1 MRQRSERT
9 GPGQRSVWRFP
20 RQAIAERCAA
30 HVRIEHG
37 GHLIVDNC
45 ASAFT
50 VETSHSP
57 SYYIPAN
64 GLTAGVLRCVGAGS
78 SCEWKGSAIYWAVVI
93 DAVVLP
99 RAGWSYPD
107 PAPTFAMLR
116 DHVAFYAAPFD
127 GCLVDGK
134 TAVPQPDSVYGG
146 WITSGLACPFK
157 SIPGSMSC

>member
-20 RQAIAERCAA
+20 RQAIAERCSA

-64 GLTAGVLRCVGAGS
+64 GPTAGVLRCVGAGS